1 MTSIRPSMMRLA
13 GKKHHLVTVRRNIR
27 LTITYYHPTYSFS
40 PGVMRLGNAKRHL
53 PTVKRNIRLTITY
66 CRPMPS
72 ISPSMMRLIDKK
84 CHLAIA
90 RGNIW
95 PAITYCL
102 SMFSLS
108 YFMMRL
114 LESNNINV
122 ECRQLLLFPTSYLWR
137 VDGSASV
144 FSSQPHPSLSL
155 FTFTFHFFLLSFIST
170 CWSQTTWRGGRLHR
184 KLVKY
189 MFQNLSMWGSFVQ
202 CNRKDTSRELWIT
215 LFVLELKYM

>member
-13 GKKHHLVTVRRNIR
+13 GKKHHLVTVRRNIS

-66 CRPMPS
+66 CRPMS
-72 ISPSMMRLIDKK
+72 SLSPSMMRLIDNKS
-84 CHLAIA
+84 HLAIA

-95 PAITYCL
+95 PAITYCR

-108 YFMMRL
+108 SVMMRL

-144 FSSQPHPSLSL
+144 FSSQPHPSLSV
-155 FTFTFHFFLLSFIST
+155 FTFFLLSSITT
-170 CWSQTTWRGGRLHR
+170 CRSPIFPI
-184 KLVKY
+184 KSIY
-189 MFQNLSMWGSFVQ
+189 
-202 CNRKDTSRELWIT
+202 
-215 LFVLELKYM
+215 

>member
-1 MTSIRPSMMRLA
+1 M
-13 GKKHHLVTVRRNIR
+13 TVRRNIR
-27 LTITYYHPTYSFS
+27 LSITYYHPTYSFS
-40 PGVMRLGNAKRHL
+40 PGMMRLGNVKRHL

-66 CRPMPS
+66 CRPMSS

-108 YFMMRL
+108 YFLMRL
-114 LESNNINV
+114 LESHNINV

-155 FTFTFHFFLLSFIST
+155 FTFTFHFFFVIIHLYLLIT
-170 CWSQTTWRGGRLHR
+170 NHLKRGAIASKAREIHVS
-184 KLVKY
+184 K
-189 MFQNLSMWGSFVQ
+189 FV
-202 CNRKDTSRELWIT
+202 NVRE
-215 LFVLELKYM
+215 FCPMQQKRYQ

>member
-72 ISPSMMRLIDKK
+72 ISPSMMRLIDNKS
-84 CHLAIA
+84 HLAIA

-108 YFMMRL
+108 YFLMRL

-155 FTFTFHFFLLSFIST
+155 FTFTFHFFFVIIHHHLVTSYAPTKSIFLVHIFVEYLLLWNVVFY
-170 CWSQTTWRGGRLHR
+170 G
-184 KLVKY
+184 
-189 MFQNLSMWGSFVQ
+189 WGYPP
-202 CNRKDTSRELWIT
+202 EL
-215 LFVLELKYM
+215 